1 MKNKSII
8 SFLYQEYK
16 KRPEIR
22 SLIPMGYVPGY
33 PIMSVEND
41 NLILKVPFLRYK
53 ATGKE
58 DQTLVFPI
66 RFVLEYS
73 LPELSVV
80 RFTDLSI
87 LETYSNTDFN
97 RAVGFFRHNSIKHL
111 NKDMY
116 HEFRM
121 QTLQKYD
128 KLCNA
133 LTLGEDYDD
142 SDDVSFRN
150 SLQVIIEPSLYGFYM
165 NIAID
170 FYEKYIKQ

>member
-1 MKNKSII
+1 MENRTII
-8 SFLYQEYK
+8 SSLYQDYK
-16 KRPEIR
+16 KRPEIK

-41 NLILKVPFLRYK
+41 NLVLKVPFLRYK

-66 RFVLEYS
+66 KYLLEYS

-87 LETYSNTDFN
+87 VDMYSYTDFN
-97 RAVGFFRHNSIKHL
+97 RAVGFFRHESIKHL

-116 HEFRM
+116 HDFRM
-121 QTLQKYD
+121 QTLQKFD

-133 LTLGEDYDD
+133 LTLGDDYDY
-142 SDDVSFRN
+142 SDDVSLRN
-150 SLQVIIEPSLYGFYM
+150 CLQTIVEPSLYGFYK
-165 NIAID
+165 NIDID
-170 FYEKYIKQ
+170 FYEKYIKK